1 MYDSILIPT
10 DGSEGVQK
18 AIDHGIELADWANAD
33 IHSIFVVDLRDY
45 VAALEGDISLIEDA
59 IIEEGENTLK
69 KIEDRCR
76 QKDIN
81 IETNILYG
89 TPHQEILEY
98 TKEHDIELIVMGT
111 HGRAGL
117 DRFLLGSVT
126 DKVIRKS
133 DIPVLTTRIKQE

>member
-1 MYDSILIPT
+1 MYNNILIPT
-10 DGSEGVQK
+10 DGSKGVQK

-33 IHSIFVVDLRDY
+33 IHSIFVVDLQDY
-45 VAALEGDISLIEDA
+45 VAALEGDVSLIEDA
-59 IIEEGENTLK
+59 IIKEGENALK

-76 QKDIN
+76 QKNID

-89 TPHQEILEY
+89 TPHEKILEY
-98 TKEHDIELIVMGT
+98 TEEHEIDLIIMGT
-111 HGRAGL
+111 HGRSGL

-133 DIPVLTTRIKQE
+133 DIPVLTTRIE